1 MNTSLIPA
9 AVALIGLVG
18 SLVLEAS
25 AATIVVYGASGQVGS
40 VIVNEALS
48 RGHDVI
54 GVSRH
59 PDSLTNNHSK
69 FSAVAGDAT
78 QLASMLEVISGT
90 DVVIISVRG
99 IGPSNSPDDA
109 ITSLAART
117 FVQAAAELGDAAPH
131 VIQISG
137 GTTLWLNGVGG
148 LDDPKLK
155 PGTTSH
161 AQHFGHW
168 QAIETYRDSKDVRW
182 TVMTPPPSAMSS
194 AERTGK
200 YRLGEDEILFNAEGN
215 SFISTEDFALAVID
229 EAETAQSAGKRVTV
243 GAPM

>member
-1 MNTSLIPA
+1 MTQRMNTSLIPA

-78 QLASMLEVISGT
+78 QLASMLEPMWSSYQCAVLDLAT
-90 DVVIISVRG
+90 HRTT
-99 IGPSNSPDDA
+99 PSQASP
-109 ITSLAART
+109 
-117 FVQAAAELGDAAPH
+117 QEL
-131 VIQISG
+131 SC
-137 GTTLWLNGVGG
+137 
-148 LDDPKLK
+148 
-155 PGTTSH
+155 
-161 AQHFGHW
+161 
-168 QAIETYRDSKDVRW
+168 
-182 TVMTPPPSAMSS
+182 
-194 AERTGK
+194 
-200 YRLGEDEILFNAEGN
+200 
-215 SFISTEDFALAVID
+215 
-229 EAETAQSAGKRVTV
+229 KRPRNLVTRHR
-243 GAPM
+243 M